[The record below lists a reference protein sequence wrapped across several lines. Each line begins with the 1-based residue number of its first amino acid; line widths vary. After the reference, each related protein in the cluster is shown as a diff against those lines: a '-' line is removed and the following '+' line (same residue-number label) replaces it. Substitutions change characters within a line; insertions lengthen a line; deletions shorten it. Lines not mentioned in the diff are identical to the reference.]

1 VRQFSFFA
9 RLGAKNTSDLPH
21 AKLKPEHCPFINALA
36 MNRHTHHLDPAHDL
50 NLMARA
56 EFPWLDSKSVELLA
70 LYISDLLIW
79 NAKINLVGKQD
90 WNSAYH
96 YLIKDSLYLA
106 GLLSRLDHPS
116 DPLSLDLGA
125 GAGLPGI
132 PLRLVWT
139 SGKYYL
145 VEPRQKRGLF
155 LHHAVRTLALPRT
168 HVRTCR
174 AEDLQEPPAD
184 LILSR
189 AMCPW
194 PQLLS
199 LARPLLSD
207 QGRVVVFSNQTWN
220 PDYTCPQGWT
230 FQFQEGYP
238 VTDREQRYFWVFSPM
253 T

>member
-1 VRQFSFFA
+1 
-9 RLGAKNTSDLPH
+9 
-21 AKLKPEHCPFINALA
+21 
-36 MNRHTHHLDPAHDL
+36 MNRHTHDL
-50 NLMARA
+50 VPTQQLIRITRA
-56 EFPWLDSKSVELLA
+56 EFPWLDSTSLELLA
-70 LYISDLLIW
+70 LYISELLIW

-96 YLIKDSLYLA
+96 HLIKDSLYLA
-106 GLLSRLDHPS
+106 GLLSRLDLPQ

-139 SGKYYL
+139 SGEYYL

-168 HVRTCR
+168 HVRICR
-174 AEDLQEPPAD
+174 AEVLQIPPAD

-199 LARPLLSD
+199 LARTLLSD

-220 PDYTCPQGWT
+220 SDHICPQGWALH
-230 FQFQEGYP
+230 FQEGYP
-238 VTDREQRYFWVFSPM
+238 VTNREHRYFWVFSPM

>member
-1 VRQFSFFA
+1 M
-9 RLGAKNTSDLPH
+9 
-21 AKLKPEHCPFINALA
+21 C
-36 MNRHTHHLDPAHDL
+36 RHTHHLVPIKKLDRLVRSEFSWL
-50 NLMARA
+50 NSTSL
-56 EFPWLDSKSVELLA
+56 ELLA
-70 LYISDLLIW
+70 FYISELLTW

-90 WNSAYH
+90 WSSAYH
-96 YLIKDSLYLA
+96 YLMKDSLYLA
-106 GLLSRLDHPS
+106 GLLSRLDLPPV
-116 DPLSLDLGA
+116 PLSLDLGA

-132 PLRLVWT
+132 PLRITWT
-139 SGKYYL
+139 SGEYYL

-168 HVRTCR
+168 YVRICR
-174 AEDLQEPPAD
+174 AEDLQDPPAD

-207 QGRVVVFSNQTWN
+207 QGRVVVFSNQAWN
-220 PDYTCPQGWT
+220 PDHTCPQGWALHH
-230 FQFQEGYP
+230 QEGYP